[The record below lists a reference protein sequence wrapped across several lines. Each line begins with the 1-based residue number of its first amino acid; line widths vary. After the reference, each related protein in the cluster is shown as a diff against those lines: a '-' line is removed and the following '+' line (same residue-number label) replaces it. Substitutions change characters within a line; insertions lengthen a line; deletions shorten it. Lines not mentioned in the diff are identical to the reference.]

1 MAGARFRVPVSC
13 VSTEE
18 LHMAGKALEITD
30 ADFETTILNADKPAI
45 VDFWATWCKP
55 CLQVAPIV
63 EEVAE
68 EYEGRAIVAKLD
80 VQANQGT
87 AVKYGIQSIPTLLFI
102 KNGAEA
108 DRIQGRADKGKITA
122 KLDALL

>member
-1 MAGARFRVPVSC
+1 
-13 VSTEE
+13 
-18 LHMAGKALEITD
+18 MAGKAIEITD
-30 ADFETTILNADKPAI
+30 AEFENEILSADKPVV

-68 EYEGRAIVAKLD
+68 EYDGRAIVAKLD

-102 KNGAEA
+102 KEGREA
-108 DRIQGRADKGKITA
+108 DRIQGRADKAKITA